1 MLNNPFLN
9 GRFMAWWQGARRRP
23 EVTDADPIEISQG
36 CAHLPGQSGKTAAA
50 RAPERIDTLH
60 SYLASMENFPE
71 DITRCRGCL
80 SRTRRIL
87 EIGCGAAEIA
97 REIALGN
104 PDICVLATDKYDW
117 RAPCACGSAYRRVA
131 LAWRE
136 KRLVAQQ
143 SCPENFIVLRA
154 EADMLRHLPDKSIDA
169 VLMINP
175 EPTVGAAVLNTLS
188 SPSVYKKLRPGGYIL
203 ILPYSRE
210 MGVMACGG
218 MEFDHGPDWSR
229 GLGFILSSAL
239 SFEPGPRRH
248 WGVDLAASRYCL
260 NSTQSDVYVHVVGKA

>member
-9 GRFMAWWQGARRRP
+9 GRFKEWWQGARRRRP
-23 EVTDADPIEISQG
+23 EAPGDAPLAINEMHMQRPSD
-36 CAHLPGQSGKTAAA
+36 KTAAA
-50 RAPERIDTLH
+50 RAPDGIDTLQ

-71 DITRCRGCL
+71 DISRCRQGL
-80 SRTRRIL
+80 TLPRRIL

-97 REIALGN
+97 REVALGN
-104 PDICVLATDKYDW
+104 SDICVLATDKYDW
-117 RAPCACGSAYRRVA
+117 RGPCSCGSAYRRVA

-143 SCPENFIVLRA
+143 SCPENLIVLRA
-154 EADMLRHLPDKSIDA
+154 EADILDHLPGKSIDA
-169 VLMINP
+169 VLMVNP
-175 EPTVGAAVLNTLS
+175 EPTVGAAVLKFLS
-188 SPSVYKKLRPGGYIL
+188 RPTVYKKLKPGGHIL

-210 MGVMACGG
+210 MGVMAYGG
-218 MEFDHGPDWSR
+218 MEFDHGADWSR

-239 SFEPGPRRH
+239 SFKPGPHRH

-260 NSTQSDVYVHVVGKA
+260 NSTQSDVYVHVVEKG